1 MKQSDAI
8 SDIVVAINFAALP
21 NPGVW
26 SVTIRS
32 LSTVLG
38 IPIILIPLFLKYSDK
53 SFILKDNLSY
63 SILLIFLTLASPSKL
78 FGIELTSLLLSL

>member
-1 MKQSDAI
+1 MSNKNGNKVYQGVKDGGGAKQEVFFFFFKKVS
-8 SDIVVAINFAALP
+8 F
-21 NPGVW
+21 
-26 SVTIRS
+26 
-32 LSTVLG
+32 
-38 IPIILIPLFLKYSDK
+38 LFLKYSDK